1 MSEER
6 PLLSPPLRQLAL
18 QAAAAILILSLA
30 WPYYLVVQVP
40 LDWEATAYLIGIAAF
55 ALATWGR
62 LSWWWR
68 LIHLMFAPAAMLVAR
83 LDIEPLWFL
92 AIFLVLLATFR
103 GVVSGQI
110 PLYLSG
116 AAARR
121 EILLLARERG
131 VREVL
136 DLGAG
141 TGSLIV
147 PLAREAPEIRWV
159 GVENSP
165 IPWAIARLRAAFLP
179 NCEIRYE
186 SLWQTELSRAGLVYA
201 FLSPAPMRRLWQ
213 KASSEMAADACLVSN
228 SFPVPDAEVSEII
241 DADGYLLYRY
251 DLPAGGNSAP

>member
-1 MSEER
+1 MSDER
-6 PLLSPPLRQLAL
+6 PLLPPPLRQLAL
-18 QAAAAILILSLA
+18 QAAATILILSLA

-40 LDWEATAYLIGIAAF
+40 LDWEATSYLIGIAAF

-68 LIHLMFAPAAMLVAR
+68 LIHLVFAPAAMLLAR
-83 LDIEPLWFL
+83 LEIEPLWFL

-103 GVVSGQI
+103 GVASGQI

-121 EILLLARERG
+121 EILLLARELG

-165 IPWAIARLRAAFLP
+165 LPWAIARLRAAFLP
-179 NCEIRYE
+179 NCEVRFE
-186 SLWQTELSRAGLVYA
+186 SLWQADLSRAGLVYA
-201 FLSPAPMRRLWQ
+201 FLSPVPMRQLWQ
-213 KASSEMAADACLVSN
+213 KATAEMTAGACLVSN
-228 SFPVPDAEVSEII
+228 SFPVPDAEPSETI

-251 DLPAGGNSAP
+251 DLPTGGNSAP

>member
-1 MSEER
+1 MSDER

-18 QAAAAILILSLA
+18 QAAAAILVLSLA
-30 WPYYLVVQVP
+30 WPYYLVIQVP

-62 LSWWWR
+62 LTWWWR
-68 LIHLMFAPAAMLVAR
+68 LIHLMFVPAALLVSR
-83 LDIEPLWFL
+83 LDIDPLWFL
-92 AIFLVLLATFR
+92 AIFLMLLATFR
-103 GVVSGQI
+103 GVVGGQI

-121 EILLLARERG
+121 EVLLLARELG

-147 PLAREAPEIRWV
+147 PLAREAPDIRWV

-165 IPWAIARLRAAFLP
+165 LPWAIARVRAAFLP
-179 NCEIRYE
+179 NCEVRFGN
-186 SLWQTELSRAGLVYA
+186 LWQADLSRAGIVYA

-213 KASSEMAADACLVSN
+213 KAASEMAPGACLISN
-228 SFPVPDAEVSEII
+228 SFPVPDAEASETV
-241 DADGYLLYRY
+241 DADGYVLYRY
-251 DLPAGGNSAP
+251 DRPAEGNSPP

>member
-228 SFPVPDAEVSEII
+228 SFPIPDAEASEII
-241 DADGYLLYRY
+241 DADGYQLYLY
-251 DLPAGGNSAP
+251 DRSAGGNSVP

>member
-1 MSEER
+1 MSDER
-6 PLLSPPLRQLAL
+6 PLLPPPLRQLAL
-18 QAAAAILILSLA
+18 QAAAVILILSLA
-30 WPYYLVVQVP
+30 WPYYLVMQVP
-40 LDWEATAYLIGIAAF
+40 LDWESTAYLIGIAAF

-103 GVVSGQI
+103 GVASGQI

-116 AAARR
+116 PGARR
-121 EILLLARERG
+121 EILLLARELG

-147 PLAREAPEIRWV
+147 PLAREAPEIHWV

-165 IPWAIARLRAAFLP
+165 LPWAIAKLRATTLP
-179 NCEIRYE
+179 NCEVRYQ
-186 SLWQTELSRAGLVYA
+186 SLWQTDLSRAGLVYA

-213 KASSEMAADACLVSN
+213 KASAEMTSGACLVSN
-228 SFPVPDAEVSEII
+228 SFPVPDAEASETI

-251 DLPAGGNSAP
+251 DLPGEGNSAP

>member
-68 LIHLMFAPAAMLVAR
+68 LIHLMFAPAAMLVTR